1 MVQKF
6 HCKIVFQFNF
16 HTGGPY
22 LILLGT
28 ESAIFQ
34 EKGWLLSRNFVQSK
48 LSVYFV
54 ILFSGWYS
62 HAIKQLI
69 STFSMQGLLLYN

>member
-1 MVQKF
+1 MFAYFTPSDEHMMILWVVKF
-6 HCKIVFQFNF
+6 HCKIVFQFDF

-34 EKGWLLSRNFVQSK
+34 E
-48 LSVYFV
+48 
-54 ILFSGWYS
+54 
-62 HAIKQLI
+62 
-69 STFSMQGLLLYN
+69 